1 MSDRT
6 GLAIRF
12 LTSMAQALATMSLYA
27 EGHPARARAAVA
39 SFDTLRDLQQ
49 ADPRPSFSFLGSE
62 VVYGQQ
68 AIRGLTDWE
77 WALKLANVGVQ
88 RLEFADMVE
97 RHAYV
102 GFLEDVLARVSA
114 FNAVAAANAPMNGH
128 LARGN
133 GPTAIRFGAVG
144 VRGSSDV
151 RLTEAA
157 VIATEQPSVLDLNAE
172 VDAIRWVH
180 EEVND
185 KEEIPLLEAE
195 SIVRSLSVAM
205 HGDSQVLLPLLQLK
219 EFDQYTTT
227 HALNVSVLSMGLA
240 EFIGLSAREV
250 RAYGVAGML
259 HDLGKV
265 RVPKDIL
272 TKPGKLTP
280 DEWSLMRSHTVEG
293 ARLILQ
299 SDQKLDVAALVAFE
313 HHIMING
320 GGYPVLH
327 YARDCHQASKLV
339 HVCDVYDALRT
350 RRPYREAWSV
360 EKTLGYLEERSGL
373 EFDPELSGA
382 FVRMMKQWEG
392 QVAVLTDPVA
402 PVSGNGAAAATPP
415 QPGV

>member
-1 MSDRT
+1 MTDRT
-6 GLAIRF
+6 SLAVRF

-39 SFDTLRDLQQ
+39 SFDTLHDLQGV
-49 ADPRPSFSFLGSE
+49 DPRPSFSFLGSD

-77 WALKLANVGVQ
+77 WATKLANVGVQ
-88 RLEFADMVE
+88 RLEFADIVE
-97 RHAYV
+97 RQAYV

-114 FNAVAAANAPMNGH
+114 FTAIAAANSAPTTP
-128 LARGN
+128 LPRGN
-133 GPTAIRFGAVG
+133 GPTPIRFGAVG
-144 VRGSSDV
+144 VRGS
-151 RLTEAA
+151 
-157 VIATEQPSVLDLNAE
+157 TEQRPTEQTPLDESSLLDLNAE
-172 VDAIRWVH
+172 VDALRWVH
-180 EEVND
+180 DEVD
-185 KEEIPLLEAE
+185 TREEIPLLEAE

-205 HGDSQVLLPLLQLK
+205 HGDSQMLLPLLTLK

-240 EFIGLSAREV
+240 EFIGLSPREV

-280 DEWSLMRSHTVEG
+280 EEWALMRSHTVEG

-299 SDQKLDVAALVAFE
+299 SDQNLDVAALVAFE

-320 GGYPVLH
+320 GGYPDRH
-327 YARDCHQASKLV
+327 YRCDCHKASTLV

-350 RRPYREAWSV
+350 KRPYRDAW
-360 EKTLGYLEERSGL
+360 EPAATLAYIERGIGT
-373 EFDPELSGA
+373 EFDADIARAFISMMGKWEPRLAHADLSP
-382 FVRMMKQWEG
+382 V
-392 QVAVLTDPVA
+392 VAA
-402 PVSGNGAAAATPP
+402 
-415 QPGV
+415 

>member
-1 MSDRT
+1 MTDRT
-6 GLAIRF
+6 GLAVRF
-12 LTSMAQALATMSLYA
+12 LTSMAQAFATMSLYA
-27 EGHPARARAAVA
+27 EGHPARARAAIA

-77 WALKLANVGVQ
+77 WATKLANVGVQ

-102 GFLEDVLARVSA
+102 SFLEDVLARVSA
-114 FNAVAAANAPMNGH
+114 FTAIAAANAAANAPMG
-128 LARGN
+128 RGN

-144 VRGSSDV
+144 VRGSSEV
-151 RLTEAA
+151 RLPDAA
-157 VIATEQPSVLDLNAE
+157 VHAAEQPSVLDLNAE

-180 EEVND
+180 DEVNER
-185 KEEIPLLEAE
+185 EEIPLLEAE

-205 HGDSQVLLPLLQLK
+205 HGDSQMLLPLLQLK

-240 EFIGLSAREV
+240 EFMGLSPREV

-280 DEWSLMRSHTVEG
+280 EEWSLMRSHTVEG

-320 GGYPVLH
+320 GGYPDRH
-327 YARDCHQASKLV
+327 FRCDCHKASTLV

-350 RRPYREAWSV
+350 KRPYRDAW
-360 EKTLGYLEERSGL
+360 EPAATLAYIERGIGT
-373 EFDPELSGA
+373 EFDADVASA
-382 FVRMMKQWEG
+382 FIAMMEKWEPRL
-392 QVAVLTDPVA
+392 AFASLTT
-402 PVSGNGAAAATPP
+402 AAA
-415 QPGV
+415 

>member
-6 GLAIRF
+6 GIAVRF

-39 SFDTLRDLQQ
+39 SFDILRELQQ

-88 RLEFADMVE
+88 RLEFGDMVE
-97 RHAYV
+97 RDAYV

-114 FNAVAAANAPMNGH
+114 FTAIAAANAPANVPR
-128 LARGN
+128 AN

-151 RLTEAA
+151 RVPDAA
-157 VIATEQPSVLDLNAE
+157 VHVAEQPSLLDLNAE

-180 EEVND
+180 DEVND
-185 KEEIPLLEAE
+185 REEIPLLEAE

-205 HGDSQVLLPLLQLK
+205 HGDSQMLLPLLQLK

-240 EFIGLSAREV
+240 EFMGLSPREV

-280 DEWSLMRSHTVEG
+280 EEWSLMRSHTVEG

-313 HHIMING
+313 HHIMFNG
-320 GGYPVLH
+320 GGFPDRH
-327 YARDCHQASKLV
+327 FRCDCHKASTLV

-350 RRPYREAWSV
+350 KRPYRDAW
-360 EKTLGYLEERSGL
+360 EPAATLEYIERGVGT
-373 EFDPELSGA
+373 EFDADVATAFIAMMGKWEPRLAYASLS
-382 FVRMMKQWEG
+382 
-392 QVAVLTDPVA
+392 P
-402 PVSGNGAAAATPP
+402 AAA
-415 QPGV
+415 

>member
-1 MSDRT
+1 MSDHT

-27 EGHPARARAAVA
+27 EGHPARARAAGG
-39 SFDTLRDLQQ
+39 SFDTLRDLQR
-49 ADPRPSFSFLGSE
+49 ADPLPSFSFLGSE
-62 VVYGQQ
+62 VIYGQQ

-77 WALKLANVGVQ
+77 WATKLANVGVQ

-97 RHAYV
+97 REAYV
-102 GFLEDVLARVSA
+102 SFLEDVLARVSA
-114 FNAVAAANAPMNGH
+114 FTAVVAANAAAAAPMG
-128 LARGN
+128 RGN

-144 VRGSSDV
+144 VRGSSEV
-151 RLTEAA
+151 RLPDAA
-157 VIATEQPSVLDLNAE
+157 VQAAEQTSVLDLNVE

-180 EEVND
+180 DEVND
-185 KEEIPLLEAE
+185 REEIPLLEAE

-205 HGDSQVLLPLLQLK
+205 HGDSQMLLPLLQLK

-240 EFIGLSAREV
+240 EFIGLSPREV

-280 DEWSLMRSHTVEG
+280 EEWSLMRSHTVEG

-320 GGYPVLH
+320 GGYPDRH
-327 YARDCHQASKLV
+327 FRCDCHKASTLV

-350 RRPYREAWSV
+350 KRPYRDAW
-360 EKTLGYLEERSGL
+360 EPAATLAYIERGIGT
-373 EFDPELSGA
+373 EFDADIAKAFIAMMGKWEPRLAFASLS
-382 FVRMMKQWEG
+382 
-392 QVAVLTDPVA
+392 P
-402 PVSGNGAAAATPP
+402 AAA
-415 QPGV
+415 

>member
-6 GLAIRF
+6 GIAVRF

-39 SFDTLRDLQQ
+39 SFDILRELQQ

-88 RLEFADMVE
+88 RLEFGDMVE
-97 RHAYV
+97 RDAYV

-114 FNAVAAANAPMNGH
+114 FTAIAAANAPANIP
-128 LARGN
+128 RGN

-151 RLTEAA
+151 RVPDAA
-157 VIATEQPSVLDLNAE
+157 VHVAEQPSLLDLNAE

-180 EEVND
+180 DEVND
-185 KEEIPLLEAE
+185 REEIPLLEAE

-205 HGDSQVLLPLLQLK
+205 HGDSQMLLPLLQLK

-240 EFIGLSAREV
+240 EFMGLSPREV

-280 DEWSLMRSHTVEG
+280 EEWSLMRSHTVEG

-320 GGYPVLH
+320 GGYPDRH
-327 YARDCHQASKLV
+327 FRCDCHKASTLV

-350 RRPYREAWSV
+350 KRPYRDAW
-360 EKTLGYLEERSGL
+360 EPAATLEYIERGVGT
-373 EFDPELSGA
+373 EFDADVATAFIAMMGKWEPRLAYASLS
-382 FVRMMKQWEG
+382 
-392 QVAVLTDPVA
+392 P
-402 PVSGNGAAAATPP
+402 AAA
-415 QPGV
+415 

>member
-6 GLAIRF
+6 SLAVRF

-27 EGHPARARAAVA
+27 EGHPARARAAIA

-77 WALKLANVGVQ
+77 WATKLANVGVQ
-88 RLEFADMVE
+88 RLEFADIVE
-97 RHAYV
+97 REAYV
-102 GFLEDVLARVSA
+102 SFLEDVLARVSA
-114 FNAVAAANAPMNGH
+114 FTAIAAANASANFP
-128 LARGN
+128 LPRGN

-144 VRGSSDV
+144 VRGSSDARV
-151 RLTEAA
+151 PDTTTAER
-157 VIATEQPSVLDLNAE
+157 PSVLDLNDE

-180 EEVND
+180 EEVNE

-195 SIVRSLSVAM
+195 SIVRSLSIAM
-205 HGDSQVLLPLLQLK
+205 HGDSQMLLPLLTLK

-240 EFIGLSAREV
+240 EFMGLSPREV

-265 RVPKDIL
+265 RVPKDVL

-280 DEWSLMRSHTVEG
+280 EEWSLMRSHTVEG

-320 GGYPVLH
+320 GGYPDRH
-327 YARDCHQASKLV
+327 FRCDCHKASTLV

-350 RRPYREAWSV
+350 KRPYRDAW
-360 EKTLGYLEERSGL
+360 EPAATLAYIERGIGT
-373 EFDPELSGA
+373 EFDADVARAFIAMMGKWEPRLAYANLS
-382 FVRMMKQWEG
+382 
-392 QVAVLTDPVA
+392 PVA
-402 PVSGNGAAAATPP
+402 A
-415 QPGV
+415 

>member
-1 MSDRT
+1 MSDRP
-6 GLAIRF
+6 GLAVRF

-62 VVYGQQ
+62 VIFGQQ
-68 AIRGLTDWE
+68 AIRGLADWE
-77 WALKLANVGVQ
+77 WATKLANVGIQ
-88 RLEFADMVE
+88 RLEFADMVDRE
-97 RHAYV
+97 AYV
-102 GFLEDVLARVSA
+102 SFLEDVLARVSA
-114 FNAVAAANAPMNGH
+114 FTAVAAANAAANVSPG
-128 LARGN
+128 RGN
-133 GPTAIRFGAVG
+133 GPTVIRFGAVG
-144 VRGSSDV
+144 VRGSSEM
-151 RLTEAA
+151 RLPDAVVQAA
-157 VIATEQPSVLDLNAE
+157 ELPSVLDLNAE

-205 HGDSQVLLPLLQLK
+205 HGDSQMLLPLLQLK

-227 HALNVSVLSMGLA
+227 RALNVSVLSMGLA
-240 EFIGLSAREV
+240 EFMGLSAREV

-272 TKPGKLTP
+272 TKAGKLTP
-280 DEWSLMRSHTVEG
+280 EEWSIMRSHTVEG

-320 GGYPVLH
+320 GGYPDRH
-327 YARDCHQASKLV
+327 FRCDCHKASTLV

-350 RRPYREAWSV
+350 KRPYRDAW
-360 EKTLGYLEERSGL
+360 EPAATLTYIERGIGT
-373 EFDPELSGA
+373 EFDADVAKAFIAMMGKWEPRLAYASLS
-382 FVRMMKQWEG
+382 
-392 QVAVLTDPVA
+392 P
-402 PVSGNGAAAATPP
+402 AAA
-415 QPGV
+415 

>member
-1 MSDRT
+1 MSDHT

-27 EGHPARARAAVA
+27 EGHPARARAAGG
-39 SFDTLRDLQQ
+39 SFDTLRDLQR
-49 ADPRPSFSFLGSE
+49 ADPLPSFSFLGSE
-62 VVYGQQ
+62 VIYGQQ

-77 WALKLANVGVQ
+77 WATKLANVGVQ

-97 RHAYV
+97 REAYV
-102 GFLEDVLARVSA
+102 SFLEDVLARVSA
-114 FNAVAAANAPMNGH
+114 FTAVVAANAAAAAPMG
-128 LARGN
+128 RGN

-144 VRGSSDV
+144 VRGSSEV
-151 RLTEAA
+151 RLPDAA
-157 VIATEQPSVLDLNAE
+157 VQAAEQTSVLDLNAE

-180 EEVND
+180 DEVND
-185 KEEIPLLEAE
+185 REEIPLLEAE

-205 HGDSQVLLPLLQLK
+205 HGDSQMLLPLLQLK

-240 EFIGLSAREV
+240 EFIGLSPREV

-280 DEWSLMRSHTVEG
+280 EEWSLMRSHTVEG

-320 GGYPVLH
+320 GGYPDRH
-327 YARDCHQASKLV
+327 FRCDCHKASTLV

-350 RRPYREAWSV
+350 KRPYRDAW
-360 EKTLGYLEERSGL
+360 EPAATLAYIERGIGT
-373 EFDPELSGA
+373 EFDADIAKAFIGMMGKWEPRLAYASLS
-382 FVRMMKQWEG
+382 
-392 QVAVLTDPVA
+392 P
-402 PVSGNGAAAATPP
+402 AAA
-415 QPGV
+415 

>member
-6 GLAIRF
+6 GIAVRF

-39 SFDTLRDLQQ
+39 SFDILRELQQ

-88 RLEFADMVE
+88 RLEFGDMVE
-97 RHAYV
+97 RDAYV

-114 FNAVAAANAPMNGH
+114 FTAIAAANAPANVPR
-128 LARGN
+128 AN

-151 RLTEAA
+151 RVPDAA
-157 VIATEQPSVLDLNAE
+157 VHVAEQPSLLDLNAE

-180 EEVND
+180 DEVND
-185 KEEIPLLEAE
+185 REEIPLLEAE

-205 HGDSQVLLPLLQLK
+205 HGDSQMLLPLLQLK

-240 EFIGLSAREV
+240 EFMGLSPREV

-280 DEWSLMRSHTVEG
+280 EEWSLMRSHTVEG

-313 HHIMING
+313 HHIMITG
-320 GGYPVLH
+320 GGYPDRH
-327 YARDCHQASKLV
+327 FRCDCHKASTLV

-350 RRPYREAWSV
+350 KRPYRDAW
-360 EKTLGYLEERSGL
+360 EPAATLAYIERGVGT
-373 EFDPELSGA
+373 EFDADVATAFIAMMGKWEPRLAYASLS
-382 FVRMMKQWEG
+382 
-392 QVAVLTDPVA
+392 P
-402 PVSGNGAAAATPP
+402 AAA
-415 QPGV
+415 

>member
-6 GLAIRF
+6 GIAVRF

-39 SFDTLRDLQQ
+39 SFDILRELQQ

-88 RLEFADMVE
+88 RLEFGDMVE
-97 RHAYV
+97 RDAYV

-114 FNAVAAANAPMNGH
+114 FTAIAAANAPANIP
-128 LARGN
+128 RGN

-151 RLTEAA
+151 RVPDAA
-157 VIATEQPSVLDLNAE
+157 VHVAEQPSLLDLNAE

-180 EEVND
+180 DEVND
-185 KEEIPLLEAE
+185 REEIPLLEAE

-227 HALNVSVLSMGLA
+227 HALNV
-240 EFIGLSAREV
+240 
-250 RAYGVAGML
+250 Y
-259 HDLGKV
+259 
-265 RVPKDIL
+265 
-272 TKPGKLTP
+272 
-280 DEWSLMRSHTVEG
+280 
-293 ARLILQ
+293 
-299 SDQKLDVAALVAFE
+299 
-313 HHIMING
+313 
-320 GGYPVLH
+320 
-327 YARDCHQASKLV
+327 
-339 HVCDVYDALRT
+339 
-350 RRPYREAWSV
+350 
-360 EKTLGYLEERSGL
+360 
-373 EFDPELSGA
+373 
-382 FVRMMKQWEG
+382 
-392 QVAVLTDPVA
+392 
-402 PVSGNGAAAATPP
+402 
-415 QPGV
+415 

>member
-1 MSDRT
+1 MSDHT
-6 GLAIRF
+6 SLAVRF

-39 SFDTLRDLQQ
+39 SFDTLRDLQG

-68 AIRGLTDWE
+68 AIRGLADWE
-77 WALKLANVGVQ
+77 WATKLGNVGVQ
-88 RLEFADMVE
+88 RLEFADIVE
-97 RHAYV
+97 REAYV
-102 GFLEDVLARVSA
+102 SFLEDVLARVSA
-114 FNAVAAANAPMNGH
+114 FTPVAASNAPASVP
-128 LARGN
+128 LVRGS

-151 RLTEAA
+151 RPPDA
-157 VIATEQPSVLDLNAE
+157 VPTVQPPSLLDLNEE

-180 EEVND
+180 EEVVH

-205 HGDSQVLLPLLQLK
+205 HGDSQVLLPLLTLK

-240 EFIGLSAREV
+240 EFMGLSPREV

-265 RVPKDIL
+265 RVPKDVL

-280 DEWSLMRSHTVEG
+280 EEWSLMRSHTVEG

-299 SDQKLDVAALVAFE
+299 SDQNLDVAALVAFE

-320 GGYPVLH
+320 GGYPDRH
-327 YARDCHQASKLV
+327 FRCDCHKASTLV

-350 RRPYREAWSV
+350 KRPYRDAW
-360 EKTLGYLEERSGL
+360 EPAATLEYIERGIGT
-373 EFDPELSGA
+373 EFDADVARAFIAMMGKWEPRLAHANLS
-382 FVRMMKQWEG
+382 
-392 QVAVLTDPVA
+392 PVA
-402 PVSGNGAAAATPP
+402 A
-415 QPGV
+415 

>member
-1 MSDRT
+1 MTDQTSV
-6 GLAIRF
+6 AIRF

-39 SFDTLRDLQQ
+39 SFDTLRDLQ
-49 ADPRPSFSFLGSE
+49 AIDPHPSFSFLGSD

-77 WALKLANVGVQ
+77 WAMKLANVGVQ
-88 RLEFADMVE
+88 RLEFADIVE

-102 GFLEDVLARVSA
+102 EFLEDVLARVSA
-114 FNAVAAANAPMNGH
+114 HSAIAAANAAANAPVP
-128 LARGN
+128 RGN
-133 GPTAIRFGAVG
+133 GPTPIRFGAVG
-144 VRGSSDV
+144 VRG
-151 RLTEAA
+151 
-157 VIATEQPSVLDLNAE
+157 ATEQHQPEPATVDETSLMDLNAE
-172 VDAIRWVH
+172 VEAIRWVH
-180 EEVND
+180 DTVD
-185 KEEIPLLEAE
+185 TQEEIPLLEAE

-205 HGDSQVLLPLLQLK
+205 HGDSRVLLPLLTLK

-240 EFIGLSAREV
+240 EFMGLSPREV

-280 DEWSLMRSHTVEG
+280 EEWALMRSHTVEG

-299 SDQKLDVAALVAFE
+299 SDQNLDVAALVAFE

-320 GGYPVLH
+320 GGYPDRH
-327 YARDCHQASKLV
+327 YRCDCHKASTLV

-350 RRPYREAWSV
+350 KRPYRDAW
-360 EKTLGYLEERSGL
+360 EPAATLAYIERGIGT
-373 EFDPELSGA
+373 EFDADVARAFIAMMGKWEPRLAYADLS
-382 FVRMMKQWEG
+382 
-392 QVAVLTDPVA
+392 PVPA
-402 PVSGNGAAAATPP
+402 
-415 QPGV
+415 

>member
-1 MSDRT
+1 MTDRT
-6 GLAIRF
+6 GLAVRF

-27 EGHPARARAAVA
+27 EGHPARARAAIA

-77 WALKLANVGVQ
+77 WATKLANVGVQ

-102 GFLEDVLARVSA
+102 SFLEDVLARVSA
-114 FNAVAAANAPMNGH
+114 FTAIAAANAAANAPMG
-128 LARGN
+128 RGN

-144 VRGSSDV
+144 VRGSSEV
-151 RLTEAA
+151 RLPDATVHAA
-157 VIATEQPSVLDLNAE
+157 EQPSVLDLNAE

-180 EEVND
+180 DEVNER
-185 KEEIPLLEAE
+185 EEIPLLEAE

-205 HGDSQVLLPLLQLK
+205 HGDSQMLLPLLQLK

-240 EFIGLSAREV
+240 EFMGLSPREV

-280 DEWSLMRSHTVEG
+280 EEWSLMRSHTVEG

-320 GGYPVLH
+320 GGYPDRH
-327 YARDCHQASKLV
+327 FRCDCHKASTLV

-350 RRPYREAWSV
+350 KRPYRDAW
-360 EKTLGYLEERSGL
+360 EPAATLAYIERGIGT
-373 EFDPELSGA
+373 EFDADVASA
-382 FVRMMKQWEG
+382 FIAMMEKWEPRL
-392 QVAVLTDPVA
+392 AFASLTT
-402 PVSGNGAAAATPP
+402 AAA
-415 QPGV
+415 

>member
-6 GLAIRF
+6 GLAVRF

-39 SFDTLRDLQQ
+39 SFDLLRDLQQ

-77 WALKLANVGVQ
+77 WALRLANVGVQ

-97 RHAYV
+97 RDAYV
-102 GFLEDVLARVSA
+102 SFLEDVLARVSA
-114 FNAVAAANAPMNGH
+114 FAAVAASNAPATVP
-128 LARGN
+128 LTRGN

-144 VRGSSDV
+144 VRGSSDA
-151 RLTEAA
+151 RLPDA
-157 VIATEQPSVLDLNAE
+157 IANVAELPSVLDLNAE
-172 VDAIRWVH
+172 ADAMRWVH
-180 EEVND
+180 NEVND

-205 HGDSQVLLPLLQLK
+205 HGDSQMLLPLLQLK

-240 EFIGLSAREV
+240 EFMGLSPKEV

-280 DEWSLMRSHTVEG
+280 EEWSQMRSHTVDG

-320 GGYPVLH
+320 GGYPDRH
-327 YARDCHQASKLV
+327 FRCDCHKASTLV

-350 RRPYREAWSV
+350 KRPYRDAW
-360 EKTLGYLEERSGL
+360 EPAATLAYIERGIGT
-373 EFDPELSGA
+373 EFDADVAKAFIAMMGKWEPRLAYASLS
-382 FVRMMKQWEG
+382 
-392 QVAVLTDPVA
+392 P
-402 PVSGNGAAAATPP
+402 AAA
-415 QPGV
+415 

>member
-6 GLAIRF
+6 GIAVRF

-39 SFDTLRDLQQ
+39 SFDILRELQQ

-88 RLEFADMVE
+88 RLEFGDMVE
-97 RHAYV
+97 RDAYV

-114 FNAVAAANAPMNGH
+114 FTAIAAANAPANVPR
-128 LARGN
+128 AN

-151 RLTEAA
+151 RVPDAA
-157 VIATEQPSVLDLNAE
+157 VHVAEQPSLLDLNAE

-205 HGDSQVLLPLLQLK
+205 HGDSQMLLPLLQLK

-240 EFIGLSAREV
+240 EFMGLSPREV

-280 DEWSLMRSHTVEG
+280 EEWSLMRSHTVEG

-320 GGYPVLH
+320 GGYPDRH
-327 YARDCHQASKLV
+327 FRCDCHKASTLV

-350 RRPYREAWSV
+350 KRPYRDAW
-360 EKTLGYLEERSGL
+360 EPAATLEYIERGVGT
-373 EFDPELSGA
+373 EFDADVATAFIAMMGKWEPRLAYASLS
-382 FVRMMKQWEG
+382 
-392 QVAVLTDPVA
+392 P
-402 PVSGNGAAAATPP
+402 AAA
-415 QPGV
+415 

>member
-1 MSDRT
+1 MTDHT

-62 VVYGQQ
+62 VIYGQQ

-77 WALKLANVGVQ
+77 WATKLANVGVQ

-102 GFLEDVLARVSA
+102 SFLEDVLARVSA
-114 FNAVAAANAPMNGH
+114 FTAVAAANVPVG
-128 LARGN
+128 RGN

-144 VRGSSDV
+144 VRSASEV
-151 RLTEAA
+151 RLPDSTVQAA
-157 VIATEQPSVLDLNAE
+157 ERPSILDLNAE

-180 EEVND
+180 DEVND
-185 KEEIPLLEAE
+185 REEIPLLEAE

-205 HGDSQVLLPLLQLK
+205 HGDSQMLLPLLQLK

-240 EFIGLSAREV
+240 EFMGLSPREV

-280 DEWSLMRSHTVEG
+280 EEWSIMRSHTVEG

-320 GGYPVLH
+320 GGYPDRH
-327 YARDCHQASKLV
+327 FRCDCHKASTLV

-350 RRPYREAWSV
+350 KRPYRDAW
-360 EKTLGYLEERSGL
+360 EPAATLAYIERGIGT
-373 EFDPELSGA
+373 EFDADVAKAFIAMMGKWEPRLAYASLS
-382 FVRMMKQWEG
+382 
-392 QVAVLTDPVA
+392 P
-402 PVSGNGAAAATPP
+402 AAA
-415 QPGV
+415 

>member
-1 MSDRT
+1 MSDRP
-6 GLAIRF
+6 GLAVRF

-62 VVYGQQ
+62 VIFGQQ
-68 AIRGLTDWE
+68 AIRGLADWE
-77 WALKLANVGVQ
+77 WATKLANVGIQ
-88 RLEFADMVE
+88 RLEFADMVDRE
-97 RHAYV
+97 AYV
-102 GFLEDVLARVSA
+102 SFLEDVLARVSA
-114 FNAVAAANAPMNGH
+114 FTAVAAANAAANVSPG
-128 LARGN
+128 RGN
-133 GPTAIRFGAVG
+133 GPTVIRFGAVG
-144 VRGSSDV
+144 VRGSSEM
-151 RLTEAA
+151 RLPDAVVQAA
-157 VIATEQPSVLDLNAE
+157 ELPSVLDLNAE

-205 HGDSQVLLPLLQLK
+205 HGDSQMLLPLLQLK

-240 EFIGLSAREV
+240 EFMGLSAREV

-272 TKPGKLTP
+272 TKAGKLTP
-280 DEWSLMRSHTVEG
+280 EEWSIMRSHTVEG

-320 GGYPVLH
+320 GGYPDRH
-327 YARDCHQASKLV
+327 FRCDCHKASTLV

-350 RRPYREAWSV
+350 KRPYRDAW
-360 EKTLGYLEERSGL
+360 EPAATLTYIERGIGT
-373 EFDPELSGA
+373 EFDADVAKAFIAMMGKWEPRLAYASLS
-382 FVRMMKQWEG
+382 
-392 QVAVLTDPVA
+392 P
-402 PVSGNGAAAATPP
+402 AAA
-415 QPGV
+415 

>member
-6 GLAIRF
+6 GIAVRF

-39 SFDTLRDLQQ
+39 SFDILRELQQ

-88 RLEFADMVE
+88 RLEFGDMVE
-97 RHAYV
+97 RDAYV

-114 FNAVAAANAPMNGH
+114 FTAIAAANAPANVPR
-128 LARGN
+128 AN

-151 RLTEAA
+151 RVPDAA
-157 VIATEQPSVLDLNAE
+157 VHVAEQPSLLDLNAE

-180 EEVND
+180 DEVND
-185 KEEIPLLEAE
+185 REEIPLLEAE

-205 HGDSQVLLPLLQLK
+205 HGDSQMLLPLLQLK

-240 EFIGLSAREV
+240 EFMGLSPREV

-280 DEWSLMRSHTVEG
+280 EEWSLMRSHTVEG

-320 GGYPVLH
+320 GGYPDRH
-327 YARDCHQASKLV
+327 FRCDCHKASTLV

-350 RRPYREAWSV
+350 KRPYRDAW
-360 EKTLGYLEERSGL
+360 EPAATLEYIERGVGT
-373 EFDPELSGA
+373 EFDADVATAFIAMMGKWEPRLAFASLS
-382 FVRMMKQWEG
+382 
-392 QVAVLTDPVA
+392 P
-402 PVSGNGAAAATPP
+402 AAA
-415 QPGV
+415 

>member
-6 GLAIRF
+6 GIAVRF

-39 SFDTLRDLQQ
+39 SFDILRELQQ

-88 RLEFADMVE
+88 RLEFGDMVE
-97 RHAYV
+97 RDAYV

-114 FNAVAAANAPMNGH
+114 FTAIAAANAPANVPR
-128 LARGN
+128 AN

-151 RLTEAA
+151 RVPDAA
-157 VIATEQPSVLDLNAE
+157 VHVAEQPSLLDLNAE

-180 EEVND
+180 DEVND
-185 KEEIPLLEAE
+185 REEIPLLEAE

-205 HGDSQVLLPLLQLK
+205 HGDSQMLLPLLQLQ

-240 EFIGLSAREV
+240 EFMGLSPREV

-280 DEWSLMRSHTVEG
+280 EEWSLMRSHTVEG

-320 GGYPVLH
+320 GGYPDRH
-327 YARDCHQASKLV
+327 FRCDCHKASTLV

-350 RRPYREAWSV
+350 KRPYRDAW
-360 EKTLGYLEERSGL
+360 EPAATLEYIERGVGT
-373 EFDPELSGA
+373 EFDADVATAFIAMMGKWEPRLAYASLS
-382 FVRMMKQWEG
+382 
-392 QVAVLTDPVA
+392 P
-402 PVSGNGAAAATPP
+402 AAA
-415 QPGV
+415 